1 MVVVVARIKAKQ
13 EVADEVAGH
22 FRDMV
27 EWVAANEAATISYAC
42 NRSQTDPGEFVFFE
56 RYADMDAFQA
66 HSASARF
73 GELMGQLKGKLAAA
87 PIVEMLDE
95 VAAKL

>member
-1 MVVVVARIKAKQ
+1 MVVVIARIKAKP
-13 EVADEVAGH
+13 EHADDVAGY

-27 EWVAANEAATISYAC
+27 GWVKDHEASTLSYAC
-42 NRSQTDPGEFVFFE
+42 NRSPSEPGEFVFFE
-56 RYADMDAFQA
+56 RYTDMEAFQA

-73 GELMGQLKGKLAAA
+73 GELMGQLKGKLAGA
-87 PIVEMLDE
+87 PVIEMLDE

>member
-1 MVVVVARIKAKQ
+1 MIVVLATIRTQ
-13 EVADEVAGH
+13 PEHADEIAGH

-27 EWVAANEAATISYAC
+27 EWVKTNEAGTLTYAC
-42 NRSQTDPGEFVFFE
+42 NRSQSTPGEFVFFE

-66 HSASARF
+66 HSSSPRF
-73 GELMGQLKGKLAAA
+73 GELFGHLKGKLAGK
-87 PIVEMLDE
+87 PEIVMLDE

>member
-1 MVVVVARIKAKQ
+1 MVVVVARIKAKK
-13 EVADEVAGH
+13 EYADEVAGH

-27 EWVAANEAATISYAC
+27 DWVAANEAATLTYAC
-42 NRSQTDPGEFVFFE
+42 NRSQAEPGDFVFFE
-56 RYADMDAFQA
+56 RYSDMDSFQA

-87 PIVEMLDE
+87 PVVEMLDE

>member
-1 MVVVVARIKAKQ
+1 MVVVLARIKARP
-13 EVADEVAGH
+13 EHADEVAGA

-27 EWVAANEAATISYAC
+27 AWVTANEPATVTYAC
-42 NRSQTDPGEFVFFE
+42 NRSQAEPGEFVFFE
-56 RYADMDAFQA
+56 RYTDMDAFQA

-73 GELMGQLKGKLAAA
+73 AELLGTLKGKLAAA
-87 PIVEMLDE
+87 PEVAMLDE

>member
-13 EVADEVAGH
+13 ECADEVAGH
-22 FRDMV
+22 FREMV
-27 EWVAANEAATISYAC
+27 GWVAANEPATLTYAC
-42 NRSQTDPGEFVFFE
+42 NRSQSDAGEFVFFE

-73 GELMGQLKGKLAAA
+73 RELMGQLKGKLAAA
-87 PIVEMLDE
+87 PVIEMLDE